1 MGSATLP
8 KLFTEVY
15 SSGFER
21 KSAITSPYIFNGEK
35 LKSLENTKKF
45 GVDLVHT
52 DQGGVFF
59 GVRNPKKRLQK
70 ADFILKKVKDISRCG
85 ITGYGKSHIVTLLF
99 SVGYDN

>member
-59 GVRNPKKRLQK
+59 GVFWCTKARNLNSDPC
-70 ADFILKKVKDISRCG
+70 F
-85 ITGYGKSHIVTLLF
+85 
-99 SVGYDN
+99 